1 MSILV
6 NKDTKVIV
14 QGITGHEG
22 KFHTEQMVNYGTK
35 VIGGVTPQKGGQEVL
50 GIKVYNKVS
59 EAISETE
66 ADASVLFVPAAF
78 CKNAILEAVEAGLKL
93 IVTITEGIPIQD
105 MILIKTKLKDS
116 GCRMI
121 GPNCPGIT
129 SAGEAKLGIMPGNI
143 FKKGPVGII
152 SRSGTLTYE
161 VIAELSKEGIGQS
174 TCIGVGG
181 DPIPGSTFTD
191 LLPLF
196 EEDSETQ
203 AIVLIGEIGGNDEED
218 ASEFISNKMKKPVIA
233 FISGRTA
240 PKGKRMGHAGAIISQ
255 GMGTA
260 ESKIK
265 ALTKAKVPIA
275 ETTTDI
281 PALVKGALNK

>member
-22 KFHTEQMVNYGTK
+22 RFHTDQMIKYGTK
-35 VIGGVTPQKGGQEVL
+35 VVGGVTPGKGGQDIL
-50 GIKVYNKVS
+50 GVKVYNKVTD
-59 EAISETE
+59 AIAQTG
-66 ADASVLFVPAAF
+66 ANATVIFVPAAF
-78 CKNAILEAVEAGLKL
+78 CKNAILEAIDSGLQL

-105 MILIKTKLKDS
+105 MILVKSKLKDS
-116 GCRMI
+116 SIRII

-129 SAGEAKLGIMPGNI
+129 SANEAKLGIMPGNI

-161 VIAELSKEGIGQS
+161 VIAELSKAGIGQS

-181 DPIPGSTFTD
+181 DPIPGSTFAD

-196 EEDSETQ
+196 EEDPETH
-203 AIVLIGEIGGNDEED
+203 AVVLIGEIGGNDEEV
-218 ASEFISNKMKKPVIA
+218 ASEFISDKMKKPVVA

-265 ALTKAKVPIA
+265 ALTKAKAPIA
-275 ETTTDI
+275 ETTADI
-281 PALVKGALNK
+281 PKLIKEAIK